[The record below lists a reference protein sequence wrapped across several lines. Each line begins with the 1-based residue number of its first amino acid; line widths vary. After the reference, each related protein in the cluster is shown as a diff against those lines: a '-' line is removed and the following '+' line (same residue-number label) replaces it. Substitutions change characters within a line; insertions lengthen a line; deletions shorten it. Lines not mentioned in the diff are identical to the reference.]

1 MTTTV
6 LRAVK
11 FVGQGIEE
19 IKESETIHTIVKQS
33 IDAIEFTAILI
44 GPILLPFAI
53 MYLATAGSIQ

>member
-11 FVGQGIEE
+11 FVGDGIEGL
-19 IKESETIHTIVKQS
+19 KERETIDYIVKQS
-33 IDAIEFTAILI
+33 IAAIEFTAILI